1 MSVRVVAQ
9 IVLVMFL
16 WAICY
21 PLITVG
27 ISLSP
32 HLFFAALRALLA
44 AGVLLGVAFLLGRRL
59 PRGIRAWM
67 SILVVGIGATSLGF
81 LGMFHAAEFVS
92 PGIATVVASTQP
104 LLAAVLAALVL
115 GERLSAR
122 ARAGL
127 VVGFLGILLIV
138 APQVLSG
145 GSSSYAL
152 GIAFVILAA
161 LGVTV
166 SNVVIKRI
174 AGSIDGL
181 MVMGLQTL
189 LGSIPLVMIAFLT
202 EDPGQIEWTLNF
214 VISLV
219 GLGVFGTAAVYWL
232 WIDVLVR
239 VPLSEANAFSFLVP
253 ILGLSM
259 GVLFFGETLGLTQIA
274 GILLA
279 LIGVAVVVSGSSQ
292 SVRSSEV

>member
-1 MSVRVVAQ
+1 MSIRVVAQ

-59 PRGIRAWM
+59 PRGIRAWV

-104 LLAAVLAALVL
+104 LLAAVLAALLL
-115 GERLSAR
+115 GERLSGR

-138 APQVLSG
+138 APQVLRSG
-145 GSSSYAL
+145 SGSYAL

-174 AGSIDGL
+174 AGSLDGL

-189 LGSIPLVMIAFLT
+189 IGSIPLVMIAFLT